1 MYFKDFAFKP
11 YIQKALQEIGFIKL
25 TEIQKEIIP
34 QALEGKSVIGKSLT
48 GTGKTHAFLL
58 PILQNLEEDKRFC
71 QSIFLSPT
79 RELAFQLYEET
90 LKITKHSDIHIDV
103 RLYTG
108 GTDREDDIKRL
119 LSSQPQIVIGTLGRI
134 KDLCVDENVLKLHTA
149 KTIVIDEADMFFAES
164 ELIEIDQV
172 FSVLSNE
179 IQIMVFSATISQNLI
194 VFLNKYL
201 QKIDVIDVTNRKLT
215 KDTITHIFIPTKNKD
230 KNELLNRLLKS
241 FNPFLALIFANTKA
255 KVDEISLY
263 LASQGYEVAKLS
275 GDLPPRQRKQILK
288 RIKNFQYQYVVA
300 TDLAARGIDIPGT
313 SHVINYELP
322 EDIEF
327 YIHRTGRAARFEDIG
342 HAISFYDYEDDHYLE
357 KLESKGINSIYMN
370 LVDNQLVPTT
380 ERNSQAQ
387 RKRPTSTVEEE
398 LHRKIPL
405 PKKVKPGYRKKRKE
419 LIEKQLRKFKRARIE
434 EIYRRKGRNK

>member
-215 KDTITHIFIPTKNKD
+215 KDTITHTFIPTKNKD

-300 TDLAARGIDIPGT
+300 TDLAARGID
-313 SHVINYELP
+313 
-322 EDIEF
+322 
-327 YIHRTGRAARFEDIG
+327 
-342 HAISFYDYEDDHYLE
+342 
-357 KLESKGINSIYMN
+357 
-370 LVDNQLVPTT
+370 
-380 ERNSQAQ
+380 
-387 RKRPTSTVEEE
+387 
-398 LHRKIPL
+398 
-405 PKKVKPGYRKKRKE
+405 
-419 LIEKQLRKFKRARIE
+419 
-434 EIYRRKGRNK
+434 